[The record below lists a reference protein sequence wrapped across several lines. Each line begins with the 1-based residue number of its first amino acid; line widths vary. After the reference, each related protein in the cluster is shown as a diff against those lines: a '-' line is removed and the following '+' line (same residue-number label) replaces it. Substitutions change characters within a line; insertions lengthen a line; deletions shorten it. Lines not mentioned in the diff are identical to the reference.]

1 MPKFKKNSSAF
12 TMKNSAL
19 KAGAKGSPMQS
30 NYSKPSP
37 LKEPITLA
45 LLLGKAVT
53 AVKGAVAGAGGIS
66 KLAGAALK
74 GAATTAG
81 GQVLAGGGN
90 KSKSQ
95 PIVTGKQIDIMGE
108 DNEQA

>member
-1 MPKFKKNSSAF
+1 MPKFKKNSSPF
-12 TMKNSAL
+12 MMKNSAL

-37 LKEPITLA
+37 LKEPITLSILIGKA
-45 LLLGKAVT
+45 LTAAKGAVT
-53 AVKGAVAGAGGIS
+53 AAGGM
-66 KLAGAALK
+66 KALAGHALK

-81 GQVLAGGGN
+81 SQVLAGGS

-95 PIVTGKQIDIMGE
+95 PIVTGKQVDIMGE
-108 DNEQA
+108 DDQA